1 MKQKQEYSYFAM
13 TQQEVADILGM
24 SRPMLGAVERRAYE
38 KFRKALEQKGYKIED
53 VLVDAR

>member
-1 MKQKQEYSYFAM
+1 MRHKQENNYFAM
-13 TQQEVADILGM
+13 SQQEVADVLGM
-24 SRPMLGAVERRAYE
+24 SRPMLGCIERRAYE